1 MVSPVQTFKVQDQLE
16 RPLRSLRLSVTDRC
30 NLRCDYCMPEEN
42 YNWLPKA
49 DLLSLEE
56 HARLARS
63 FMKLGVTRIR
73 LTGGEPLLRKN
84 LHALVE
90 MLSACPELE
99 DLAMTTNATLLS
111 KYAADLHSAG
121 LQRITVSLD
130 SLEPHTFHQLTRR
143 DSLQDAIQ
151 GIEAAVKAGFTAL
164 KINMVVLRDVNH
176 GEIGSMLRFAGQ
188 VGAEIRFIE
197 YMDVGGANK
206 WQEEQVVSQ
215 NEILRIVE
223 NEFGTITSAAAPKHA
238 PAQNF
243 TLESGQ
249 RFGIIAST
257 TNPFCATCDRS
268 RITADGM
275 WYHCLYSPSGI
286 SLREHLR
293 KDDGQGKLENLIT
306 QHWTTR
312 KDQGAKERLLADN
325 RGPLIPLS
333 QLKRNPRLEMHTRGG

>member
-1 MVSPVQTFKVQDQLE
+1 MGSPVQTYTVLDQLG

-56 HARLARS
+56 HAKLAQA
-63 FMKLGVTRIR
+63 FIKLGVTRIR

-90 MLSACPELE
+90 MLASSPELE
-99 DLAMTTNATLLS
+99 DLAMTTNATLLP
-111 KYAADLHSAG
+111 KYAKDLRAAG

-143 DSLQDAIQ
+143 DSLREALQ
-151 GIEAAVKAGFTAL
+151 GIEAAVQSGFRSL

-176 GEIGSMLRFAGQ
+176 QEITSMLRFAKQ
-188 VGAEIRFIE
+188 VGAEVRFIE

-206 WQEEQVVSQ
+206 WRAEQVVSHS
-215 NEILRIVE
+215 EILNIIE
-223 NEFGTITSAAAPKHA
+223 EEFGKVSPLQAPKHA
-238 PAQNF
+238 PAQGF
-243 TLESGQ
+243 TLDSGQ
-249 RFGIIAST
+249 TFGIIAST
-257 TNPFCATCDRS
+257 TKPFCSTCDRS
-268 RITADGM
+268 RITADGV

-286 SLREHLR
+286 NLRDHLR
-293 KDDGQGKLENLIT
+293 RDEGFGNLEALIT
-306 QHWTTR
+306 RHWTSR
-312 KDQGAKERLLADN
+312 RDQGAKDRLIADN